1 MTSYQSGSAPEPTQ
15 CGWLIIAM
23 VTLVLWGCS
32 PAKGQPSTSKK
43 HASIERHV
51 SAEEQ
56 QAYERARPVFE
67 RYCASCHTSKGGS
80 VAALVHFS
88 MDGYPFGG
96 HHADDIAGTIREVLG
111 VNGEKATMPQGRPGV
126 VKGEELQ
133 LVIDWANTVE
143 RAQASAPPHGHEGGH

>member
-1 MTSYQSGSAPEPTQ
+1 MTIFRSGRAPEMAQ

-23 VTLVLWGCS
+23 VTFLLWGCS
-32 PAKGQPSTSKK
+32 SAKGEPSKSTKRVSTQ
-43 HASIERHV
+43 RHV

-67 RYCASCHTSKGGS
+67 RYCASCHTSERGS
-80 VAALVHFS
+80 TAALVHFS

-96 HHADDIAGTIREVLG
+96 HHADEIAGTIRLVLG
-111 VNGEKATMPQGRPGV
+111 VNGEKATMPQGQPGV

-133 LVIDWANTVE
+133 RIIDWADAVD
-143 RAQASAPPHGHEGGH
+143 RAQASALPHGHEGGH